1 MNRLI
6 LISPDQGETLNQ
18 FFMVRKY
25 RILGIET
32 LIAVLVCFYF
42 YLLLINKN

>member
-6 LISPDQGETLNQ
+6 LICPNQGQALNQ

-32 LIAVLVCFYF
+32 LIKVLVCFYF
-42 YLLLINKN
+42 HLPLINKN